1 MLTNIDYIR
10 KSRVTHSDRYSQC
23 YYNYPEILTCCIER
37 VSDEKMAFITWLYM
51 YMQCYAI
58 YDVYNESVP
67 FFYIYERKFIHM
79 YIDYLNPSNRL
90 FDEALKNCCTVIR
103 GYSLIVF
110 ESAPSNSLIRL
121 AIQVDEYFKMQTK
134 DAPLPKFIKLLR
146 YRSR

>member
-1 MLTNIDYIR
+1 MGSSCFQLQCESENNFHWYLKCSKVRESMLTNIDYIR

-90 FDEALKNCCTVIR
+90 FD
-103 GYSLIVF
+103 
-110 ESAPSNSLIRL
+110 
-121 AIQVDEYFKMQTK
+121 
-134 DAPLPKFIKLLR
+134 
-146 YRSR
+146 